1 MAEEVEHC
9 KEQLPRVAVGLK
21 TEKTRYRRRP
31 TNPFVAPKP
40 PSSPTAAGGIA
51 RTVCGKGVDMGPT
64 RRLSKFCVCDTL
76 EVVGGELVIANCQRP
91 L

>member
-1 MAEEVEHC
+1 MQGAVAEGRSRFEDG
-9 KEQLPRVAVGLK
+9 KDAIQA
-21 TEKTRYRRRP
+21 P
-31 TNPFVAPKP
+31 TDEP